1 MEYVDCIIFQAN
13 SILSSDSCE
22 VSRRKKEMVLWKNVT
37 VSYNSNAHSMLC
49 LMRGQPILTYVRHH
63 FSTMSI
69 SKFSEEKWF
78 PQDCLNHEIFGSF
91 GLTKSTW
98 IIVYGRGLRALK
110 NIWDWQEPRPAV
122 SPSSIVAYLR
132 FFYTF
137 GGMAWQRRR
146 RHIQGKLLR
155 LFSSATKRFF
165 YKLFYY
171 VVKWYGLLDD
181 CWLASLHFYPQ
192 RFLAG
197 CF

>member
-1 MEYVDCIIFQAN
+1 MEYADCIIFQAN

-132 FFYTF
+132 FFILLAVWHGS
-137 GGMAWQRRR
+137 GGGDTYKESYCVSFRLQRKGFF
-146 RHIQGKLLR
+146 INFLL
-155 LFSSATKRFF
+155 
-165 YKLFYY
+165 
-171 VVKWYGLLDD
+171 
-181 CWLASLHFYPQ
+181 
-192 RFLAG
+192 
-197 CF
+197 